1 MSSPPAPADSPVAAF
16 VAARSKKVPAPAP
29 APSAFDTGR
38 GWSFHGSPPEPPQRQ
53 RTTSDPRDSSLPTL
67 RNMASI
73 ESFPS
78 KDRTSEVA
86 PATVFTAE
94 APVPAREPPPE
105 PEPPTPPLPPRAPLA
120 SPARPP
126 PEPPAPPAPKATPPT
141 PEPPKPPTPEP
152 PKPKA
157 TPPPEPPA
165 PAPTPTSPSEK
176 DVRALTGDDLRK
188 LSRDSLEDL
197 LAEHERELTPAQQ
210 AVVADIIDG
219 WSSEADSEHE
229 EAPPPP
235 KPARRLSSGEQFQRA
250 IGATPPKAPPPKNDD
265 RGAPEAKK
273 APSPPPPEAVSPG
286 TPTTRDSWLVE
297 PLPDVTP
304 PHNSPPPVSR
314 TKSGEEGLLEW
325 IEANGAS
332 KFRAAILDVA
342 GDLDDLKH
350 ITEQDFEE
358 LVKGMPK
365 LKARRLRASLV
376 ELGARLA

>member
-1 MSSPPAPADSPVAAF
+1 M
-16 VAARSKKVPAPAP
+16 
-29 APSAFDTGR
+29 G
-38 GWSFHGSPPEPPQRQ
+38 G
-53 RTTSDPRDSSLPTL
+53 
-67 RNMASI
+67 ASEI
-73 ESFPS
+73 RFPH
-78 KDRTSEVA
+78 R
-86 PATVFTAE
+86 
-94 APVPAREPPPE
+94 
-105 PEPPTPPLPPRAPLA
+105 
-120 SPARPP
+120 
-126 PEPPAPPAPKATPPT
+126 
-141 PEPPKPPTPEP
+141 
-152 PKPKA
+152 
-157 TPPPEPPA
+157 
-165 PAPTPTSPSEK
+165 
-176 DVRALTGDDLRK
+176 
-188 LSRDSLEDL
+188 

-219 WSSEADSEHE
+219 WSSEGDSDHE
-229 EAPPPP
+229 EAPPP

-265 RGAPEAKK
+265 RGAPEAKR

-304 PHNSPPPVSR
+304 PHNSPPSISE

-325 IEANGAS
+325 IEDNGAS
-332 KFRAAILDVA
+332 KFREAILDVA

>member
-1 MSSPPAPADSPVAAF
+1 M
-16 VAARSKKVPAPAP
+16 
-29 APSAFDTGR
+29 
-38 GWSFHGSPPEPPQRQ
+38 
-53 RTTSDPRDSSLPTL
+53 
-67 RNMASI
+67 
-73 ESFPS
+73 
-78 KDRTSEVA
+78 
-86 PATVFTAE
+86 
-94 APVPAREPPPE
+94 
-105 PEPPTPPLPPRAPLA
+105 
-120 SPARPP
+120 
-126 PEPPAPPAPKATPPT
+126 
-141 PEPPKPPTPEP
+141 
-152 PKPKA
+152 
-157 TPPPEPPA
+157 
-165 PAPTPTSPSEK
+165 
-176 DVRALTGDDLRK
+176 RALTGDDLRK

-250 IGATPPKAPPPKNDD
+250 IGATPPKAPPPKNHD

-304 PHNSPPPVSR
+304 PHNSPPSISE

-325 IEANGAS
+325 IEANGAA
-332 KFRAAILDVA
+332 KFKDAILDVA

-350 ITEQDFEE
+350 ITEQDFED

>member
-1 MSSPPAPADSPVAAF
+1 M
-16 VAARSKKVPAPAP
+16 
-29 APSAFDTGR
+29 R
-38 GWSFHGSPPEPPQRQ
+38 G
-53 RTTSDPRDSSLPTL
+53 
-67 RNMASI
+67 ASEI
-73 ESFPS
+73 RFPH
-78 KDRTSEVA
+78 R
-86 PATVFTAE
+86 
-94 APVPAREPPPE
+94 
-105 PEPPTPPLPPRAPLA
+105 
-120 SPARPP
+120 
-126 PEPPAPPAPKATPPT
+126 
-141 PEPPKPPTPEP
+141 
-152 PKPKA
+152 
-157 TPPPEPPA
+157 
-165 PAPTPTSPSEK
+165 
-176 DVRALTGDDLRK
+176 
-188 LSRDSLEDL
+188 

-250 IGATPPKAPPPKNDD
+250 IGATPPKAPPPKNHD

-314 TKSGEEGLLEW
+314 TKSGEEGLLDW
-325 IEANGAS
+325 IEANGAA
-332 KFRAAILDVA
+332 KCRAAILDVA

-350 ITEQDFEE
+350 ITEPDFEE
-358 LVKGMPK
+358 LVRGMPK